1 MRDHTN
7 KSLPSACGI
16 AAMIEAET
24 KREVMEEVEQRQEN
38 TVGGGGVERGG
49 AETGARREEMKRIGS
64 YCLSGFGSSSLFTRD
79 NDEFQS
85 SGEVFGKTPPRPGAC
100 AH

>member
-1 MRDHTN
+1 MRHCSNDRGGDKEGSN
-7 KSLPSACGI
+7 GRSR
-16 AAMIEAET
+16 T
-24 KREVMEEVEQRQEN
+24 KAGEH
-38 TVGGGGVERGG
+38 GGGWRCGKGG